1 MLCGTFLIAMLG
13 VVTLNAVVLN
23 VVAPVTFTLGIRKLL
38 TVILE
43 SKLIFEI
50 VILNSKRQTK
60 KFGML

>member
-1 MLCGTFLIAMLG
+1 MLCSAFLIAMPS

-23 VVAPVTFTLGIRKLL
+23 VVAPVTFTLGVRKLL

-50 VILNSKRQTK
+50 VILNIKW
-60 KFGML
+60 